1 MDDELPPLP
10 TGTATSA
17 AGEQSRS
24 GAFDDVAAVLWLPD
38 PEQRRG
44 FREYYVYRPKAE
56 KPGSLGFRK

>member
-17 AGEQSRS
+17 TGEQPRS

-44 FREYYVYRPKAE
+44 FREYYVYRPKPG